1 MQFGVGMFATDY
13 AIRPDDLAREVEAR
27 GFESLWVPEHT
38 HIPVGRKTPYPG
50 GGDLPKEYWHTHD
63 PFVALSAAAAV
74 TKTLKIATG
83 ICLLIQRDPIT
94 TAKEVAS
101 LDFLSNGRF
110 IFAIGGG
117 WNQDEIENH
126 GTDFSKRFGLLR
138 ERVLAMKQI
147 WAEDEAEYHGKYV
160 NFDKLWS
167 YPKPVQKPHPP
178 ILMGGD
184 SPKTFDRIVEFCD
197 GWMPVGMRLS
207 ELDGKAKELR
217 QRAQAAGRDPK
228 SISISIFNAKAE
240 KAALDEMERC
250 GAERAVFM
258 VPAADRDTVLP
269 ILDSYAAL
277 VK

>member
-1 MQFGVGMFATDY
+1 
-13 AIRPDDLAREVEAR
+13 
-27 GFESLWVPEHT
+27 
-38 HIPVGRKTPYPG
+38 
-50 GGDLPKEYWHTHD
+50 
-63 PFVALSAAAAV
+63 
-74 TKTLKIATG
+74 
-83 ICLLIQRDPIT
+83 
-94 TAKEVAS
+94 
-101 LDFLSNGRF
+101 
-110 IFAIGGG
+110 
-117 WNQDEIENH
+117 
-126 GTDFSKRFGLLR
+126 GLLR
-138 ERVLAMKQI
+138 ERILAMKQI
-147 WAEDEAEYHGKYV
+147 WAEDEAEFHGKYV

-258 VPAADRDTVLP
+258 VPAAGRDTVLP
-269 ILDSYAAL
+269 ILDGYAAL